1 MSEMYRERKW
11 HKLTEVVTKTTL
23 SLLLQRTYIFTFL
36 LSSRL
41 FMHPY
46 ELMAKVCHLCVE
58 HQRLSEGD
66 SDKVTQHLN
75 FMGFVVIVVVLG
87 FLWICYLWLRFHG
100 DGFQK

>member
-1 MSEMYRERKW
+1 MAQTQRGGDEDDS
-11 HKLTEVVTKTTL
+11 L

-66 SDKVTQHLN
+66 SDKVTQHLS
-75 FMGFVVIVVVLG
+75 FRGFVVIVVVLVFFFF
-87 FLWICYLWLRFHG
+87 FLDLLTLA
-100 DGFQK
+100 

>member
-1 MSEMYRERKW
+1 M
-11 HKLTEVVTKTTL
+11 TTFFF
-23 SLLLQRTYIFTFL
+23 LLPQRTYIFTFL

-66 SDKVTQHLN
+66 SEKV
-75 FMGFVVIVVVLG
+75 M
-87 FLWICYLWLRFHG
+87 
-100 DGFQK
+100 

>member
-1 MSEMYRERKW
+1 M
-11 HKLTEVVTKTTL
+11 TKTTFR
-23 SLLLQRTYIFTFL
+23 LLLQRTYIFTFL

-66 SDKVTQHLN
+66 SDKVMQHSS
-75 FMGFVVIVVVLG
+75 FMGFVVLVL
-87 FLWICYLWLRFHG
+87 FLFLL
-100 DGFQK
+100 DLLTLA

>member
-1 MSEMYRERKW
+1 MRGWS
-11 HKLTEVVTKTTL
+11 KLREVVTKTTF

-66 SDKVTQHLN
+66 SDKVMQHSS
-75 FMGFVVIVVVLG
+75 FMGFVVL
-87 FLWICYLWLRFHG
+87 FLFLFLL
-100 DGFQK
+100 DLLTLA

>member
-1 MSEMYRERKW
+1 MACRDCTDSESVTMS
-11 HKLTEVVTKTTL
+11 TFF
-23 SLLLQRTYIFTFL
+23 LLLQRTYIFTFL

-66 SDKVTQHLN
+66 SDKVMQHLSLRL
-75 FMGFVVIVVVLG
+75 FFIRSASSGLDFVMMVSLMEPSLAPG
-87 FLWICYLWLRFHG
+87 
-100 DGFQK
+100 

>member
-1 MSEMYRERKW
+1 M
-11 HKLTEVVTKTTL
+11 TKTTF

-66 SDKVTQHLN
+66 SDKVMQHSS
-75 FMGFVVIVVVLG
+75 FMGFVVLVL
-87 FLWICYLWLRFHG
+87 FLFLL
-100 DGFQK
+100 DLLTLA